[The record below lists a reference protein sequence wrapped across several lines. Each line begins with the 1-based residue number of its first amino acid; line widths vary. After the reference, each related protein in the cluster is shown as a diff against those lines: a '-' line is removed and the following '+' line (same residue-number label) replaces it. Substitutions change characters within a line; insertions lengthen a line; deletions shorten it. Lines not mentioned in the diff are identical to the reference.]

1 MRFHETLSSVK
12 LQMYFAEFQFCFQKK
27 TAKFRFHLIRFEI
40 SKFPTWQWQKL
51 KKSIMQLLNGW
62 LQLIEII
69 VPGNKKITT
78 LFKRMLFQIKAN
90 ALVYYSKVEII
101 QNKVF

>member
-1 MRFHETLSSVK
+1 
-12 LQMYFAEFQFCFQKK
+12 
-27 TAKFRFHLIRFEI
+27 
-40 SKFPTWQWQKL
+40 
-51 KKSIMQLLNGW
+51 MQLLNGW

-101 QNKVF
+101 QNKVL